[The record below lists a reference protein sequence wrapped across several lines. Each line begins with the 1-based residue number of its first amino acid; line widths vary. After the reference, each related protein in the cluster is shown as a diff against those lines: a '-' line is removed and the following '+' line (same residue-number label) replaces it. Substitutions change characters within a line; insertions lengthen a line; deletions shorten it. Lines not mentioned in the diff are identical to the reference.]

1 MANRTWTITLEE
13 DSETGDLILPLNE
26 EILEGT
32 GWKTGDSINWIDNK
46 DGSWTMKKIE
56 SQWVLVEAISTFR
69 QRYMVEVPVGID
81 RHGKDKTLWALDT
94 VTLEEAKE
102 FSQEHL
108 GETIV
113 SHRVVT
119 KEDALTMC
127 DKDNDYA
134 NVWNDEMKIQA
145 FFTTMAE
152 HMRDGDYGDYSDA
165 T

>member
-1 MANRTWTITLEE
+1 MANKTWTISLEE
-13 DSETGDLILPLNE
+13 DPETGDLILPLNDD
-26 EILEGT
+26 ILEQT
-32 GWKTGDSINWIDNK
+32 GWKTGDSIDWIDNK

-56 SQWVLVEAISTFR
+56 TQWVLVETISTFR
-69 QRYMVEVPVGID
+69 ERYMVEVPVGTD
-81 RHGKDKTLWALDT
+81 QYGKDKADWALDT

-119 KEDALTMC
+119 KEEALAMC

-134 NVWNDEMKIQA
+134 RVWNDELKMKS
-145 FFTTMAE
+145 FFTTMEE
-152 HMRDGDYGDYSDA
+152 HIRENNYDA
-165 T
+165 TR

>member
-1 MANRTWTITLEE
+1 MANKTWTINLEE
-13 DSETGDLILPLNE
+13 DPETGDLILPLNDD
-26 EILEGT
+26 ILEQT
-32 GWKTGDSINWIDNK
+32 GWKTGDSIDWIDNK

-56 SQWVLVEAISTFR
+56 TQWVLVETVSMFR
-69 QRYMVEVPVGID
+69 ERYMVEVPVGVD
-81 RHGKDKTLWALDT
+81 MYGKDKAEWALDT

-119 KEDALTMC
+119 KEDALAMC
-127 DKDNDYA
+127 DKENDYA
-134 NVWNDEMKIQA
+134 RVWNDELKIQT

-152 HMRDGDYGDYSDA
+152 HIRENNYDA

>member
-1 MANRTWTITLEE
+1 MANKSWTINLEE
-13 DSETGDLILPLNE
+13 DPETGDLILPLNDD
-26 EILEGT
+26 ILEGT
-32 GWKTGDSINWIDNK
+32 GWKTGDNIEWIDNK

-56 SQWVLVEAISTFR
+56 TQWVLVETVSTFR
-69 QRYMVEVPVGID
+69 ERYMIEVPVGID
-81 RHGKDKTLWALDT
+81 RYGKDKADWALDT

-119 KEDALTMC
+119 KEEALALC

-134 NVWNDEMKIQA
+134 RVWNDELKVKT
-145 FFTTMAE
+145 FFTTMEE
-152 HMRDGDYGDYSDA
+152 HIRENNYDA

>member
-1 MANRTWTITLEE
+1 MENKTWTISLEE
-13 DSETGDLILPLNE
+13 DPETGDLILPLND

-32 GWKTGDSINWIDNK
+32 GWKTGDTIDWIDNK

-56 SQWVLVEAISTFR
+56 TQWVLVETVSMFR
-69 QRYMVEVPVGID
+69 ERYMVEVPVGID
-81 RHGKDKTLWALDT
+81 RYGKDKADWALDT

-119 KEDALTMC
+119 KEEAMALC
-127 DKDNDYA
+127 DKDNAYCKA
-134 NVWNDEMKIQA
+134 WNDDMKIQA
-145 FFTTMAE
+145 FFTSMAE
-152 HMRDGDYGDYSDA
+152 HIRENNYNDA

>member
-1 MANRTWTITLEE
+1 MANKSWTINLEE
-13 DSETGDLILPLNE
+13 DPETGDLILPLNDD
-26 EILEGT
+26 ILEQT
-32 GWKTGDSINWIDNK
+32 GWKTGDSIDWIDNK

-56 SQWVLVEAISTFR
+56 TQWVLVEAVSMFR
-69 QRYMVEVPVGID
+69 ERYMVEVPVGID
-81 RHGKDKTLWALDT
+81 RYGKDKVDWALDT
-94 VTLEEAKE
+94 VTLSEAKE

-113 SHRVVT
+113 SHRVIS
-119 KEDALTMC
+119 KDDALALC

-134 NVWNDEMKIQA
+134 KKWNDELKIQT

-152 HMRDGDYGDYSDA
+152 HIRENNYDA

>member
-1 MANRTWTITLEE
+1 MANKTWTINLEE
-13 DSETGDLILPLNE
+13 DPETGDLILPLNDD
-26 EILEGT
+26 ILEQT
-32 GWKTGDSINWIDNK
+32 GWKTGDSIDWIDNK

-56 SQWVLVEAISTFR
+56 TQWVLVETVSMFR
-69 QRYMVEVPVGID
+69 ERYMVEVPVGTD
-81 RHGKDKTLWALDT
+81 SYGKDKTLWALDT
-94 VTLEEAKE
+94 VTLGEAKE

-119 KEDALTMC
+119 REDALAMC

-134 NVWNDEMKIQA
+134 RVWNDELKIQT

-152 HMRDGDYGDYSDA
+152 HIRENNYDA

>member
-1 MANRTWTITLEE
+1 MANKTWTINLEE
-13 DSETGDLILPLNE
+13 DPETGDLILPLNDD
-26 EILEGT
+26 ILEQT
-32 GWKTGDSINWIDNK
+32 GWKTGDSIDWIDNK

-56 SQWVLVEAISTFR
+56 TQWVLVETVSMFR
-69 QRYMVEVPVGID
+69 ERYMVEVPVGTD
-81 RHGKDKTLWALDT
+81 SYGKDKTLWALDT

-119 KEDALTMC
+119 REDALAMC

-134 NVWNDEMKIQA
+134 RVWNDELKIQT
-145 FFTTMAE
+145 FFTTMEE
-152 HMRDGDYGDYSDA
+152 HIRENNYDP

>member
-1 MANRTWTITLEE
+1 MANKTWTIELEE
-13 DSETGDLILPLNE
+13 DPETGDLILQLNDD
-26 EILEGT
+26 ILEGT
-32 GWKTGDSINWIDNK
+32 GWQTGDSIEWIDNK

-56 SQWVLVEAISTFR
+56 TQWVLVETVSTFR
-69 QRYMVEVPVGID
+69 ERYMVEVPVGVD
-81 RHGKDKTLWALDT
+81 RYGKDKADWALDT

-119 KEDALTMC
+119 KEEALAMC
-127 DKDNDYA
+127 DKENEYA
-134 NVWNDEMKIQA
+134 KVWNDEMKIQA

-152 HMRDGDYGDYSDA
+152 HIRENNYDP

>member
-1 MANRTWTITLEE
+1 MANKTWTISLEE
-13 DSETGDLILPLNE
+13 DPETGDLILPLNDD
-26 EILEGT
+26 ILEQT
-32 GWKTGDSINWIDNK
+32 GWKTGDSIDWIDNK

-56 SQWVLVEAISTFR
+56 TQWVLVETVSMFR
-69 QRYMVEVPVGID
+69 ERYMVEVPVGVD
-81 RHGKDKTLWALDT
+81 RYGKDKAEWALDT

-119 KEDALTMC
+119 REDALAMC

-134 NVWNDEMKIQA
+134 RVWNDELKVQT
-145 FFTTMAE
+145 FFTSMAE
-152 HMRDGDYGDYSDA
+152 HIRENNYDA

>member
-1 MANRTWTITLEE
+1 MANKSWTINLEE
-13 DSETGDLILPLNE
+13 DPETGDLILPLNDD
-26 EILEGT
+26 ILEQT
-32 GWKTGDSINWIDNK
+32 GWKTGDSIDWIDNK

-56 SQWVLVEAISTFR
+56 TQWVLVETVSMFR
-69 QRYMVEVPVGID
+69 ERYMVEVPVGID
-81 RHGKDKTLWALDT
+81 RYGKDKADWALDT
-94 VTLEEAKE
+94 VTMEEAKE

-119 KEDALTMC
+119 KEEALAMC
-127 DKDNDYA
+127 DKENDYA
-134 NVWNDEMKIQA
+134 KKWNDELKMKN

-152 HMRDGDYGDYSDA
+152 HIREDDYNDA

>member
-13 DSETGDLILPLNE
+13 DSETGDLILPLND

>member
-1 MANRTWTITLEE
+1 MANKTWTISLEE
-13 DSETGDLILPLNE
+13 DPETGDLILPLNDD
-26 EILEGT
+26 ILEQT
-32 GWKTGDSINWIDNK
+32 GWKTGDSIDWIDNK

-56 SQWVLVEAISTFR
+56 TQWVLVETISTFR
-69 QRYMVEVPVGID
+69 ERYMVEVPVGVD
-81 RHGKDKTLWALDT
+81 RYGKDKADWALDT

-119 KEDALTMC
+119 KEEALAMC
-127 DKDNDYA
+127 DKENEYA
-134 NVWNDEMKIQA
+134 KVWNDDMKIQA

-152 HMRDGDYGDYSDA
+152 HIRENDYNDA